1 MMISFSL
8 TMVVGDGGGHW
19 MSFLRTGDCEVPKT
33 ALREVGG
40 DGDGFHWIRRPVTGD
55 CGVLLPLRYSSSPLG
70 GGQTHFLP
78 VPETKVH
85 T

>member
-8 TMVVGDGGGHW
+8 TMDVGDGGGHW
-19 MSFLRTGDCEVPKT
+19 ISFLRTGDWDAPKT

-40 DGDGFHWIRRPVTGD
+40 DGDRFHWIRRPVTGD
-55 CGVLLPLRYSSSPLG
+55 CGVLLPLRYSFSEFG

-78 VPETKVH
+78 FPRTKR
-85 T
+85 